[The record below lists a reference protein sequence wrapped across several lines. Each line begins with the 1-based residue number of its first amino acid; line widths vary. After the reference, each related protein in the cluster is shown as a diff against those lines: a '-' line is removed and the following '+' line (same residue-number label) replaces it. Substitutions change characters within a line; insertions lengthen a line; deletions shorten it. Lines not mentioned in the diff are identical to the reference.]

1 LSNSNISLV
10 LRAGALENCRSGP
23 SGACGVPVCAA
34 SRTSGEQKS
43 CTVNSVLVTAES
55 TEGHREGGST
65 RFDRQCERTCRD
77 GGYETSPLID
87 KFCGGQRPP
96 VLVSHSN
103 RLWIRF
109 HSDATIT
116 HRGFVAHWDGSQTGC
131 GGTLTT
137 AAGGL
142 SSPNYPL
149 PYHPNAEC
157 YWNIRTSQGSQLQ
170 LSFSDFHL
178 ESSSSCSFDY
188 LA

>member
-1 LSNSNISLV
+1 CGDSFTSPTGTFTSPSYPHYYPNSRDCIFKIIVQLNMQILLNFTSFE
-10 LRAGALENCRSGP
+10 LEGYPP
-23 SGACGVPVCAA
+23 SC
-34 SRTSGEQKS
+34 
-43 CTVNSVLVTAES
+43 N
-55 TEGHREGGST
+55 
-65 RFDRQCERTCRD
+65 FDFVEIRD

-188 LA
+188 LALRMDQ